1 MAARARGAAGSAA
14 AAGAAPA
21 AADGEE
27 GGCWLFQLRGKSPAT
42 QETLVI
48 YAFLPRLPTLGS
60 LRRLATVLSADP
72 GFVLTEARGM
82 PLPFPAHGL
91 AYVEWERRRVRSG
104 VPEEVARRL
113 EEHWARRPVFP
124 LKSPIELGGDTAW
137 LRRLAG
143 RYGGAEVYAL
153 GYRPSFSG
161 RGSTLSTVLELRPS
175 RPLAREE
182 LRALF
187 EEALPMHESPRLA
200 ETLAAAGLW
209 ALAMGAPRLYWEWNP
224 LFGAPQHMEE
234 VKTIPPSLFGSSR
247 RLIPERLRF
256 EVSGPRARV
265 TLSSYGVSVAAP
277 KLDAELLARLEEVER
292 AWETFRGA
300 LERWDDLLDALSG
313 ACAAVLSKLGVN
325 APSIVG
331 EALADRERPG
341 ARVWEEGGK
350 VKVWLAPWFR
360 GLLAARLKRAGLA
373 PEDYLRMVSE
383 RVRARLGVEVELVGE
398 EPPFRFSP
406 EVDAAHA
413 QLKEAAARVAS
424 A

>member
-1 MAARARGAAGSAA
+1 
-14 AAGAAPA
+14 
-21 AADGEE
+21 
-27 GGCWLFQLRGKSPAT
+27 
-42 QETLVI
+42 LVL
-48 YAFLPRLPTLGS
+48 YALLPRPLSLGS
-60 LRRLATVLSADP
+60 LGRLAVVLSGDP
-72 GFVLTEARGM
+72 DFVMTEARGV

-91 AYVEWERRRVRSG
+91 AIVEWERGRVRSG

-124 LKSPIELGGDTAW
+124 LWSITELGSDTAW

-143 RYGGAEVYAL
+143 RYGDAEVYAL
-153 GYRPSFSG
+153 GHRPPFSE
-161 RGSTLSTVLELRPS
+161 RVSTLSVVLELRPS

-209 ALAMGAPRLYWEWNP
+209 ALAMGAPRLYWEWDAF
-224 LFGAPQHMEE
+224 FGAPQHVEE
-234 VKTIPPSLFGSSR
+234 VETIPLSLFGTSR
-247 RLIPERLRF
+247 HLIPARLHF

-265 TLSSYGVSVAAP
+265 TLSSYGVRVTAP
-277 KLDAELLARLEEVER
+277 KLDAELLARLEGAER

-300 LERWDDLLDALSG
+300 LERWRDLLDALAR
-313 ACAAVLSKLGVN
+313 ACAAAVSKLGVN

-341 ARVWEEGGK
+341 ARVWEEGGR

-360 GLLAARLKRAGLA
+360 GLLAASLKRAGSAL
-373 PEDYLRMVSE
+373 ENYLRMVSE
-383 RVRARLGVEVELVGE
+383 RLGREVELVGE
-398 EPPFRFSP
+398 EPPFRLSP
-406 EVDAAHA
+406 EVDAAA
-413 QLKEAAARVAS
+413 EELLGALRELVGS